1 MLLFE
6 QVFIYCCVMART
18 SGSHALKT
26 GPKVRLAALKLF
38 ALYGYAAVSMRQIAA
53 EVGVQVGAL
62 YNYTPDKQSLLYDL
76 MHTHLI
82 DLLQTWRSQK
92 TDTAPE
98 ELVLQFVTCHLN
110 YHLDKSEA
118 VFIAYMELRN
128 LSELNFAKIETLRKS
143 YELELESIITA
154 GQRACIF
161 SVEDAKITS
170 FAILG
175 MLKEV
180 GTWFDGEGR
189 LTKDEI
195 IALYRDLVLRMLG
208 VPASKP

>member
-1 MLLFE
+1 
-6 QVFIYCCVMART
+6 
-18 SGSHALKT
+18 
-26 GPKVRLAALKLF
+26 
-38 ALYGYAAVSMRQIAA
+38 MRQIAA

-76 MHTHLI
+76 MHAHLT
-82 DLLQTWRSQK
+82 DLLQAWRSQK
-92 TDTAPE
+92 TDIAPE
-98 ELVLQFVTCHLN
+98 KLVLQFVTCHLN

-128 LSELNFAKIETLRKS
+128 LSELNFVKIETLRKS

-154 GQRACIF
+154 GQRTRVF
-161 SVEDAKITS
+161 SVEDPKITS

-180 GTWFDGEGR
+180 STWFDGEGR

-208 VPASKP
+208 VPASKS

>member
-1 MLLFE
+1 
-6 QVFIYCCVMART
+6 MART

-76 MHTHLI
+76 MHTHLT

-98 ELVLQFVTCHLN
+98 ELVLQFVTFHLN

-161 SVEDAKITS
+161 SVEDPKITS

-189 LTKDEI
+189 LAKDEI